1 MAIIAKFNIYN
12 SKYLIYMIIWY
23 NNSKIKIII
32 NYMQKKKIIQNEILL
47 NSFKSMKK
55 KLFDILTEFYYKISL
70 I

>member
-12 SKYLIYMIIWY
+12 NKYLIYMIIWY

>member
-32 NYMQKKKIIQNEILL
+32 NYMQKKENYSKW
-47 NSFKSMKK
+47 NSFKLIQINEKK
-55 KLFDILTEFYYKISL
+55 IIRYIDWILL
-70 I
+70 